1 MMFHPCISMPS
12 AMFQC
17 PSILRSL
24 QGFEHSGLSM
34 KMVSS
39 NILFLFFNV
48 LEFLFSWVYHYSEN
62 YFFLNC
68 PREKCECA

>member
-1 MMFHPCISMPS
+1 MVFHPCISMPS

-17 PSILRSL
+17 PPILRSL

-48 LEFLFSWVYHYSEN
+48 LSFFFHGCTIILKTTFSYIVQ
-62 YFFLNC
+62 
-68 PREKCECA
+68 EKNVNVL